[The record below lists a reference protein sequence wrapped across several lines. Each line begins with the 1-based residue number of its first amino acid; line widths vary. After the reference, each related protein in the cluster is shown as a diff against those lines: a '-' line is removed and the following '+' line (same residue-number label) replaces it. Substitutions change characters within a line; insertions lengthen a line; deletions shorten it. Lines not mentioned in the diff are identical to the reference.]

1 MLQMGQNTVK
11 NKAEQA
17 PLVVLEPA
25 TAAGIKLFKLFT
37 IPRSQPIGALHLNW
51 LYDNHLKLSA
61 PRSLDLQKATGSTS
75 APPSHSYGEN
85 Q

>member
-1 MLQMGQNTVK
+1 MGQNTVK

-37 IPRSQPIGALHLNW
+37 IPRSQLIGALHLNW
-51 LYDNHLKLSA
+51 LCDNHLKVSES
-61 PRSLDLQKATGSTS
+61 RSLDLQNAMGTTGL
-75 APPSHSYGEN
+75 PPSHSYGEN